1 MGNLIW
7 HEYARYVAIAANACE
22 CAHGPRASY
31 PRVLT
36 APSLPPQ
43 DAIWG
48 AFWGIY
54 YRKFFFDFLHGIVR
68 APGGVQ

>member
-1 MGNLIW
+1 MF
-7 HEYARYVAIAANACE
+7 VSTP
-22 CAHGPRASY
+22 GPRLLSARAHRLHS
-31 PRVLT
+31 
-36 APSLPPQ
+36 PSK
-43 DAIWG
+43 DAVWG